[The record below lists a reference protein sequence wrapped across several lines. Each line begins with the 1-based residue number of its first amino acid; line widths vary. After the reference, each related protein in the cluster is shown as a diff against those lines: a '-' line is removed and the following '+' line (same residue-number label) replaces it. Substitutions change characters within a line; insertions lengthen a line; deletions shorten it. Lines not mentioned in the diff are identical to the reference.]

1 MRHRGTLLCYGGG
14 WRFGYAISCFETA
27 EAEHPSNYWR
37 LRSKSETPAMSVA
50 LQPINAPAADQKGAR
65 GLTRTQFLR
74 AFVGGILLTTGTLR
88 EAQTRSDPTMPVRG
102 MLTRPIPSTGEAMP
116 VIGLG
121 TWRVFDVGTDTEAR
135 RPLREVLQVLLEFG
149 GRVIDTS
156 PMYGRAE
163 AVIGDLLLEMG
174 ARSRVFLAT
183 KVWTE
188 GSEHGIAQ
196 MQHSAQLLRS
206 EVIDL
211 MQIHNLMDWRTQ
223 LSILRRMKA
232 RGDIRYIGITHYT
245 TNALPELARILVT
258 EPGIDFVQLGYS
270 LATREPETELLPIAA
285 AHGIAVIVNQPFEE
299 GGLFRR
305 VRGRPLPDWARE
317 IDCRNWAQLFLKY
330 ILAEPSVTCV
340 IPATNNPEHMKDN
353 AGAGFG
359 RLPDLRQRQ
368 QMRDLWDAI

>member
-1 MRHRGTLLCYGGG
+1 
-14 WRFGYAISCFETA
+14 
-27 EAEHPSNYWR
+27 
-37 LRSKSETPAMSVA
+37 MSA
-50 LQPINAPAADQKGAR
+50 
-65 GLTRTQFLR
+65 
-74 AFVGGILLTTGTLR
+74 
-88 EAQTRSDPTMPVRG
+88 RG
-102 MLTRPIPSTGEAMP
+102 MLTRPIPSTGEEMP

-121 TWRVFDVGTDTEAR
+121 TWPVFDVGTDTEAR
-135 RPLREVLQVLLEFG
+135 RPLREVLQVLLAFG
-149 GRVIDTS
+149 GRIIDTS

-163 AVIGDLLLEMG
+163 AVIGDLLLEMD

-183 KVWTE
+183 KVWTA
-188 GSEHGIAQ
+188 GSERGIAQ

-211 MQIHNLMDWRTQ
+211 MQIHNLMDWRIQ
-223 LSILRRMKA
+223 LSTLRRMKT
-232 RGDIRYIGITHYT
+232 RRQIRYIGITHYT

-317 IDCRNWAQLFLKY
+317 IDCTSWAQLFLKY
-330 ILAEPSVTCV
+330 ILAEPAVTCV

-368 QMRDLWDAI
+368 QIRDLWDAA

>member
-1 MRHRGTLLCYGGG
+1 
-14 WRFGYAISCFETA
+14 
-27 EAEHPSNYWR
+27 
-37 LRSKSETPAMSVA
+37 MSA
-50 LQPINAPAADQKGAR
+50 
-65 GLTRTQFLR
+65 
-74 AFVGGILLTTGTLR
+74 
-88 EAQTRSDPTMPVRG
+88 RG
-102 MLTRPIPSTGEAMP
+102 MLTRPILSTGEEMP

-135 RPLREVLQVLLEFG
+135 RPLREVLQVLLAFG
-149 GRVIDTS
+149 GRIIDTS

-163 AVIGDLLLEMG
+163 AVIGDLLLEMD

-183 KVWTE
+183 KVWTA
-188 GSEHGIAQ
+188 GSERGIAQ

-211 MQIHNLMDWRTQ
+211 MQIHNLMDWRIQ
-223 LSILRRMKA
+223 LSTLRRMKT
-232 RGDIRYIGITHYT
+232 RRQIRYIGITHYT

-285 AHGIAVIVNQPFEE
+285 AYGIAVIVNQPFEE

-317 IDCRNWAQLFLKY
+317 IDCTSWAQLFLKY
-330 ILAEPSVTCV
+330 ILAEPAVTCV

-368 QMRDLWDAI
+368 QIRDLWDAA